1 MIGAIQRD
9 LLELFQLKTPLM
21 QIVIANVLSA
31 AELKQVRETL
41 KQARFVDGRATA
53 GFAARLVKN
62 NEQVDADDR
71 TIERIRKLVTERINN
86 NELFKLAVRPK
97 TLSPLMFARYERGK
111 NYGSHVDDPLMNGM
125 RTDVSFTLF
134 LSDPKTYTGGELVI
148 ESTAGE
154 DPVKPPAGAMVVY
167 PTTALHRVAKV
178 TKGQRLVCVGW
189 ARSLIRDPAQREL
202 LFDLD
207 TARRRL
213 FSRDGKTAD
222 YDLVSKS
229 LANLMR
235 MWVED

>member
-1 MIGAIQRD
+1 M
-9 LLELFQLKTPLM
+9 QL
-21 QIVIANVLSA
+21 IIANVLSRA
-31 AELKQVRETL
+31 DLTIVRNALKR
-41 KQARFVDGRATA
+41 ARFVDGRATA

-62 NEQVDADDR
+62 NQQVDAADHS
-71 TIERIRKLVTERINN
+71 IEAIRKLVTERIAK

-134 LSDPKTYTGGELVI
+134 LSDPKTYSGGELVI
-148 ESTAGE
+148 ESAAGE
-154 DPVKPPAGAMVVY
+154 DSVKLPAGAMVIY

-189 ARSLIRDPAQREL
+189 ARSLIRDAAQREL

-207 TARRRL
+207 TARRRM
-213 FSRDGKTAD
+213 FARGGKSAD

>member
-1 MIGAIQRD
+1 MI
-9 LLELFQLKTPLM
+9 
-21 QIVIANVLSA
+21 IANVLSR
-31 AELKQVRETL
+31 AELKIVRGALER
-41 KQARFVDGRATA
+41 ARFVDGRATA

-62 NEQVDADDR
+62 NEQVDAADR
-71 TIERIRKLVTERINN
+71 SIEVIRKLVTERISK

-97 TLSPLMFARYERGK
+97 ALSPVMFARYERGK

-134 LSDPKTYTGGELVI
+134 LSDPKTYSGGELVI
-148 ESTAGE
+148 ESSAGE
-154 DPVKPPAGAMVVY
+154 DPVKPPAGAMIIY

-189 ARSLIRDPAQREL
+189 ARSLIRDAARREL

-207 TARRRL
+207 TARRRMVA
-213 FSRDGKTAD
+213 RGGKSAD

>member
-1 MIGAIQRD
+1 MQMI
-9 LLELFQLKTPLM
+9 
-21 QIVIANVLSA
+21 IANVLSR
-31 AELKQVRETL
+31 AELKIVRGALER
-41 KQARFVDGRATA
+41 ARFVDGRATA

-62 NEQVDADDR
+62 NEQVDAADR
-71 TIERIRKLVTERINN
+71 SIEAIRKLVTERISK

-97 TLSPLMFARYERGK
+97 ALSPLMFARYERGK

-134 LSDPKTYTGGELVI
+134 LSDPKTYSGGELVI
-148 ESTAGE
+148 ESAAGE
-154 DPVKPPAGAMVVY
+154 DPVKPPAGALVIY

-189 ARSLIRDPAQREL
+189 ARSLIRDAARREL

-207 TARRRL
+207 TARRRM
-213 FSRDGKTAD
+213 FARGGKSAD

>member
-1 MIGAIQRD
+1 M
-9 LLELFQLKTPLM
+9 QL
-21 QIVIANVLSA
+21 IIANVLSRA
-31 AELKQVRETL
+31 DLIIVRNALKR
-41 KQARFVDGRATA
+41 ARFVDGRATA

-62 NEQVDADDR
+62 NQQVDARDR
-71 TIERIRKLVTERINN
+71 SIEAVRKLVTERISK
-86 NELFKLAVRPK
+86 NELFQLAVRPK

-134 LSDPKTYTGGELVI
+134 LSDPATYRGGELVI
-148 ESTAGE
+148 ESAASE
-154 DPVKPPAGAMVVY
+154 DPVKLPAGAMVIY
-167 PTTALHRVAKV
+167 STTALHRVAKV

-189 ARSLIRDPAQREL
+189 ARSLIRDAAQREL

-207 TARRRL
+207 TARRRM
-213 FSRDGKTAD
+213 FARGGKSAD

>member
-1 MIGAIQRD
+1 M
-9 LLELFQLKTPLM
+9 QL
-21 QIVIANVLSA
+21 IIANVLSRTDLTNVRNV
-31 AELKQVRETL
+31 LKR
-41 KQARFVDGRATA
+41 ARFVDGRATA

-62 NEQVDADDR
+62 NEQVDASDR
-71 TIERIRKLVTERINN
+71 SIEVIRKLVTERIAK
-86 NELFKLAVRPK
+86 NELFQLAVRPK
-97 TLSPLMFARYERGK
+97 KLSPLMFARYQRGK

-134 LSDPKTYTGGELVI
+134 LSDPKTYSGGELVI
-148 ESTAGE
+148 ESAAGE
-154 DPVKPPAGAMVVY
+154 DPIKPPAGAMVIY

-178 TKGQRLVCVGW
+178 TRGQRLVCVGW
-189 ARSLIRDPAQREL
+189 ARSLIRDAARREL

-207 TARRRL
+207 TARRRM
-213 FSRDGKTAD
+213 FARGGKSAD

>member
-1 MIGAIQRD
+1 MQMI
-9 LLELFQLKTPLM
+9 
-21 QIVIANVLSA
+21 IANVLSR
-31 AELKQVRETL
+31 AELKIVRNALER
-41 KQARFVDGRATA
+41 ARFVDGRATA

-62 NEQVDADDR
+62 NEQVDATDR
-71 TIERIRKLVTERINN
+71 SIETIRKLVTERISK

-97 TLSPLMFARYERGK
+97 ALSPLMFARYERGK
-111 NYGSHVDDPLMNGM
+111 NYGSHVDDPLMNGI

-134 LSDPKTYTGGELVI
+134 LSDPKSYSGGELVI
-148 ESTAGE
+148 DSAAGE
-154 DPVKPPAGAMVVY
+154 DPVKLPAGAMVIY

-189 ARSLIRDPAQREL
+189 ARSLIRDAARREL

-207 TARRRL
+207 TARRRM
-213 FSRDGKTAD
+213 FARGGKSAD

-235 MWVED
+235 MWIED

>member
-1 MIGAIQRD
+1 M
-9 LLELFQLKTPLM
+9 QL
-21 QIVIANVLSA
+21 IIANVLSRS
-31 AELKQVRETL
+31 ELKIVRDTL
-41 KQARFVDGRATA
+41 KCARFVDGRATA
-53 GFAARLVKN
+53 GFAARIVKN
-62 NEQVDADDR
+62 NEQVDAADR
-71 TIERIRKLVTERINN
+71 SIEAIRRLVTERITTND
-86 NELFKLAVRPK
+86 LFKLAVRPK
-97 TLSPLMFARYERGK
+97 ALSPLMFARYERGK

-125 RTDVSFTLF
+125 RTDVSFTVF
-134 LSDPKTYTGGELVI
+134 LSDPKTYSGGELVI

-154 DPVKPPAGAMVVY
+154 DPVKLPAGAMVIY

-189 ARSLIRDPAQREL
+189 ARSLIREPARREL

-207 TARRRL
+207 TARRRM
-213 FSRDGKTAD
+213 FARGGKSAD

>member
-1 MIGAIQRD
+1 M
-9 LLELFQLKTPLM
+9 QL
-21 QIVIANVLSA
+21 IIANVLSRT
-31 AELKQVRETL
+31 ELKAVRAALER
-41 KQARFVDGRATA
+41 ARFVDGRATA

-62 NEQVDADDR
+62 NEQVDAADR
-71 TIERIRKLVTERINN
+71 SIEAVRKLVTERITK

-97 TLSPLMFARYERGK
+97 ALSLLMFARYERGK

-134 LSDPKTYTGGELVI
+134 LSDPKTYSGGELVI
-148 ESTAGE
+148 ESAAGE
-154 DPVKPPAGAMVVY
+154 DPVKPPAGAMVIY

-178 TKGQRLVCVGW
+178 SKGQRLVCVGW

-207 TARRRL
+207 TARRRM
-213 FSRDGKTAD
+213 FARSGKSAD